1 MRFASTVLAAG
12 LVAVILNLI
21 IPRELLQVEEDGEE
35 EVEQVVDAEASD
47 QVQKA

>member
-1 MRFASTVLAAG
+1 MIVLAAG

-35 EVEQVVDAEASD
+35 GVEQVVEDVVVEASERA
-47 QVQKA
+47 QKA